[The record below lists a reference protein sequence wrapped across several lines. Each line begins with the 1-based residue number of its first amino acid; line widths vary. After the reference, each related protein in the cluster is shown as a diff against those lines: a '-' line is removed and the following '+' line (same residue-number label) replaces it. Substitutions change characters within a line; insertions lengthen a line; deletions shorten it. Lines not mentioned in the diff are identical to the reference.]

1 MNEERKSKHKIS
13 KIAAIICIV
22 AFLLSAVSIFITYV
36 MNKNAQSMYEH
47 PYTVS
52 NSARGMRS
60 RLWDMKSFSSILITH
75 AFDSKEDK
83 DSFFQERYDM
93 QNADIEIIDERY
105 LGPVE
110 DVDDLR
116 AAMDGL
122 IEAQTK
128 ACNYADNHSAYEI
141 QEYMDNKVYP

>member
-1 MNEERKSKHKIS
+1 
-13 KIAAIICIV
+13 
-22 AFLLSAVSIFITYV
+22 
-36 MNKNAQSMYEH
+36 
-47 PYTVS
+47 
-52 NSARGMRS
+52 
-60 RLWDMKSFSSILITH
+60 MKSFSSILITH

-128 ACNYADNHSAYEI
+128 ACNYADNHSAYELSLI
-141 QEYMDNKVYP
+141 HI